1 MISVDFISLENQIKR
16 LEEYLRFI
24 ENINDEAACVFRQLE
39 DMELGEAEDELRYGL
54 NILREASETLAD
66 NILKLK
72 RITELYSECEAD
84 ILSDISDLPLNIPFQ
99 FASEV
104 LKDDPVLTHAAAQLK
119 TDVYSGHTI
128 INDQWLDDIIFGT
141 EE

>member
-24 ENINDEAACVFRQLE
+24 EDMYDEISSVFRLLE
-39 DMELGEAEDELRYGL
+39 DMELGETEDEIRYAL

-66 NILKLK
+66 NILRLK

-84 ILSDISDLPLNIPFQ
+84 ILSDISYLPLNIPFQ
-99 FASEV
+99 FASDI

-128 INDQWLDDIIFGT
+128 INDQWLDNIIFGT

>member
-16 LEEYLRFI
+16 LEEYLCFI

-39 DMELGEAEDELRYGL
+39 DMELGEAEDELRYSL

-99 FASEV
+99 FASEF
-104 LKDDPVLTHAAAQLK
+104 LKDNPVLTHAAAQLK

-128 INDQWLDDIIFGT
+128 INDQWLDDIIFGMG
-141 EE
+141 E